1 MKEFKIENLKES
13 MYRPES
19 ITATG
24 YFIESYGRFVR
35 YDTNLSSIFTRLIQE
50 AGRWCE
56 SYASDILIDID
67 SIKAQAE
74 RGEPGRF
81 VLGFRQFGV
90 DHATFIESRLKN
102 DPYGK
107 EYRAIWVVDIEID
120 GKTETV
126 RLFKTQI

>member
-1 MKEFKIENLKES
+1 MKEFKIEELKES

-19 ITATG
+19 IVETG
-24 YFIESYGRFVR
+24 YSVESYGKFVR
-35 YDTNLSSIFTRLIQE
+35 YDANLSSIFTRLIQE

-56 SYASDILIDID
+56 SYASDILIEID
-67 SIKAQAE
+67 SIKEQAE
-74 RGEPGRF
+74 RGKPGRF

-90 DHATFIESRLKN
+90 DNASFIESRLKN

-120 GKTETV
+120 DDMETV
-126 RLFKTQI
+126 KLFKTQI